1 MGCGTSHNAAAHE
14 PMNSNA
20 AIATTMPSTKQQET
34 VKSTQSTSQKSSGNC
49 CTAKLKT
56 FFLIKYHS
64 YFLATINVL
73 ITCHQNEKN
82 VADRLRSQLI
92 ELKFNCYTLTDTTPS
107 SIVARAN
114 LVRWSDVFI
123 SLISRSYQRAFCCM
137 ETINYAKDIRK
148 PIVVIL
154 GESNFQPYGAL
165 GAISAGAVHTM
176 LLDDDGTSENV
187 VTQLSNIIS
196 NQKIKKNSKNVTDP
210 AKMEANNDKV
220 NLIHGETQCTI
231 LICTVDDGAAVA
243 QLVYDDFISNNL
255 NVGFENLSK
264 SNAACSIKRCNVL
277 VPILTAQFEQTPMC
291 RGALEEARR
300 LQKPI
305 VPVIAIK
312 DWRPEDWLGLTIAG
326 CIFFRIFDKG
336 GAYKPIF
343 DSCRM
348 MDLRVD
354 VEVACRPIPSQAERE
369 KAEIKSLK
377 EKIEE
382 CKGKL
387 QAWPPTRKPRTLNI
401 LTDRQPVRVRLDE
414 PNAKLCFTHIHHT
427 LTRLD
432 LKAPPPMLDEYG
444 LPKRREVDCMISY
457 QWDNQIFVRK
467 VYEDM
472 SMREIRVW
480 FDIWGSMQRNANE
493 AMATGVECAKVLLV
507 FLSKAYLDSANCQME
522 FRYAVKRGKG
532 FVIIRTEPNI
542 QLDPWMIEAIQGFP
556 QYEIYSY
563 STLEA
568 LINGVPTIDVI
579 MQAVRKVGHAQPPDV
594 VDDCSAELFELRCL
608 LDDARDAISAESGQ
622 SRFKTCTRC
631 GQKFDEYT
639 KGGCKNHR
647 AYYMGGTIL
656 EGRWVCCRQ
665 QERDSPG
672 CDSCDHTD
680 VNRVF
685 TVDPSYGTWTWVPP

>member
-1 MGCGTSHNAAAHE
+1 
-14 PMNSNA
+14 
-20 AIATTMPSTKQQET
+20 
-34 VKSTQSTSQKSSGNC
+34 
-49 CTAKLKT
+49 
-56 FFLIKYHS
+56 
-64 YFLATINVL
+64 
-73 ITCHQNEKN
+73 
-82 VADRLRSQLI
+82 
-92 ELKFNCYTLTDTTPS
+92 
-107 SIVARAN
+107 
-114 LVRWSDVFI
+114 
-123 SLISRSYQRAFCCM
+123 
-137 ETINYAKDIRK
+137 
-148 PIVVIL
+148 
-154 GESNFQPYGAL
+154 
-165 GAISAGAVHTM
+165 
-176 LLDDDGTSENV
+176 
-187 VTQLSNIIS
+187 
-196 NQKIKKNSKNVTDP
+196 
-210 AKMEANNDKV
+210 MEANNDKV
-220 NLIHGETQCTI
+220 NMIHGETQCTI
-231 LICTVDDGAAVA
+231 LVCTVDDGVTVA
-243 QLVYDDFISNNL
+243 QLVYEDFISNNL

-264 SNAACSIKRCNVL
+264 PNAACSVRRCNVL
-277 VPILTAQFEQTPMC
+277 VPILTARFEQTPIC

-312 DWRPEDWLGLTIAG
+312 DWRPEDWLGLMIAG
-326 CIFFRIFDKG
+326 CTFFRIFDKEN
-336 GAYKPIF
+336 AYKPLF
-343 DSCRM
+343 DNCRM
-348 MDLRVD
+348 MDLRFST
-354 VEVACRPIPSQAERE
+354 EVACRPVPSQAERE
-369 KAEIKSLK
+369 KVEFKALK

-401 LTDRQPVRVRLDE
+401 LTDRHPVRVTLDE
-414 PNAKLCFTHIHHT
+414 PNAKLDFTHIHHT
-427 LTRLD
+427 ITRLD
-432 LKAPPPMLDEYG
+432 MKAPAPMLDEYG

-480 FDIWGSMQRNANE
+480 FDIWGAMQGNTNE

-507 FLSKAYLDSANCQME
+507 FLSKAYIDSANCQME

-542 QLDPWMIEAIQGFP
+542 QLDQWMIDAIQGFP

-563 STLEA
+563 SALEA

-608 LDDARDAISAESGQ
+608 LDDARDAISEESGQ

-647 AYYMGGTIL
+647 TYYMGGTIL

-665 QERDSPG
+665 QARDSPG
-672 CDSCDHTD
+672 CNSCDHID
-680 VNRVF
+680 VTRVF
-685 TVDPSYGTWTWVPP
+685 TQDPSYGTWTWVPS